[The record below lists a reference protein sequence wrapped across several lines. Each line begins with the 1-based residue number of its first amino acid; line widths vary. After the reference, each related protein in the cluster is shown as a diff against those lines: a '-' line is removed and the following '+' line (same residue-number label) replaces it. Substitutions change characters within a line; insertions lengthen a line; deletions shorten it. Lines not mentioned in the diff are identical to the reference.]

1 MDPWAPLDLLSQRN
15 WGQGKTLPPSCSDAL
30 GGKSGLGTPKLAK
43 LFVLEIA
50 KLRPREAKPPPQGLR
65 GVKGGAWLHS
75 QGHAP
80 SRLPQ
85 QVAMEA

>member
-1 MDPWAPLDLLSQRN
+1 M
-15 WGQGKTLPPSCSDAL
+15 
-30 GGKSGLGTPKLAK
+30 GTPKLAK